1 MIFKAK
7 ITKNDTYLL
16 KLIVTAWHPERFK
29 DRNNGIVWD
38 LQTTTALE
46 ILSSVIIT
54 PWLALQSALDLLSSA
69 TVPLRRT

>member
-16 KLIVTAWHPERFK
+16 KLIVTAWHPESFK
-29 DRNNGIVWD
+29 DGNNGIVWD